1 MLQVLVPRYWGFTCI
16 LSAGNINDNQLALPI
31 FHGINLKAK
40 KILADK
46 AYSTSEIRQYL
57 QNQGAVICIP
67 NKLNFKIKHD
77 FDRELYKKRNIIE
90 RFFCR
95 LKNYRRIAMRYEKL
109 SLTFSAF
116 VSLAIFLISL

>member
-1 MLQVLVPRYWGFTCI
+1 MQVINFI